1 MKVEGNNNILF
12 NLYKKNIAA
21 ANNNNIS
28 VSKTSDRLEIS
39 SLGKEISKYI
49 DETKNKE
56 ITNEKIE
63 EIKSKMKDG
72 SYTVNERELAK
83 SILNHIKRGV

>member
-21 ANNNNIS
+21 VNNNMN

-39 SLGKEISKYI
+39 SLGKEIYKYI
-49 DETKNKE
+49 DETKDKE
-56 ITNEKIE
+56 IVNEKIE

-72 SYTVNERELAK
+72 SYTIDERKLAE
-83 SILNHIKRGV
+83 SILSHIKRGV

>member
-21 ANNNNIS
+21 VNNNSVNIN
-28 VSKTSDRLEIS
+28 KTSDRLEIS

-49 DETKNKE
+49 DENKDKE